1 MLFSIWHLVSPTILL
16 PNKNFKMEHAFN
28 HKPQTTNHKPQT
40 TDNKQQT
47 TNKSHITKLIMQIK
61 RTPI

>member
-28 HKPQTTNHKPQT
+28 HKPQTTNHRQQT
-40 TDNKQQT
+40 TNNKQQT
-47 TNKSHITKLIMQIK
+47 TNNKQKSHYEANHAN
-61 RTPI
+61 